1 MLFDFRGLE
10 WSWIVMV
17 GLYVPFTT
25 SYLPAPRRSPQKSPL
40 TPKIH
45 IYWSYRSIKVFSDR
59 VLDAVHVALGTHAIY
74 HYLIDMYGNFLGAL
88 EENVIWSMRVQLLV
102 KVWTIV
108 FVQGI
113 YAIRLWK
120 LGRHFYKIVP
130 WSVFLGVAASFGTAI
145 HLSYEAYVMRILVSI
160 SVVTTSIYTFYAII
174 ITADFIIALL
184 MCYYLHK
191 SRVGMHF
198 SLTAD
203 LLLGLMRLVLVSGLA
218 TSACLLFSIFTFIAW
233 PKTLIFVAI
242 DFILPKL
249 YINSLLVMSNSQR

>member
-1 MLFDFRGLE
+1 
-10 WSWIVMV
+10 
-17 GLYVPFTT
+17 
-25 SYLPAPRRSPQKSPL
+25 
-40 TPKIH
+40 
-45 IYWSYRSIKVFSDR
+45 
-59 VLDAVHVALGTHAIY
+59 
-74 HYLIDMYGNFLGAL
+74 MYGNFLGAL

-120 LGRHFYKIVP
+120 VLGRHFYKIVP

-160 SVVTTSIYTFYAII
+160 SVVTASIYTFYAII
-174 ITADFIIALL
+174 ITADFIIALM

-191 SRVGMHF
+191 SRVGIHF

-203 LLLGLMRLVLVSGLA
+203 LLLGLMRLVLVSGAA
-218 TSACLLFSIFTFIAW
+218 TSACSLLSIFTFIAW
-233 PKTLIFVAI
+233 PKTMIFVAI

-249 YINSLLVMSNSQR
+249 YINSLLAMFNYRRQRSSNKPNAEHIGRSIPAVLQFSPNDYEEHSKEMDISIPLSDIQDICSVDKSGNSKGTVDSPA